1 VSTLSAGFGGRA
13 RAPKAGIAKGAL
25 LVVDDETSIVESIA
39 DLFQR
44 RYTVYTAS
52 NAADAYASVMDHDVS
67 VVISDQRM
75 PQETG
80 AEFLSRVAQ
89 YNPSITRILLTGF
102 ADIGAVIQAVNSGQI
117 YYYLA
122 KPWSNEE
129 LHLVVDKA
137 FEHNGLL
144 RERDQLIE
152 QLRAANT
159 GLEGQVAE
167 RTRELQAR
175 TEELEKSNRFISEL
189 ARKDPLTGLSNRRH
203 LDEVFAMEVDR
214 SARHELSLS
223 VIMVDVDHFKKIN
236 DTYGHA
242 VGDKVLIGVANI
254 LELGKRTY
262 DMTARFGG
270 EEFVVLLPDTR
281 GEEAVVVAERLRTK
295 LQEATIDGFTGTVTA
310 SFGVASLIAGEASS
324 GLFAKA
330 DAALY
335 RAKEKGRN
343 RVEF

>member
-1 VSTLSAGFGGRA
+1 MSTLSKGFAGRV
-13 RAPKAGIAKGAL
+13 RAPKAGKAKGAL
-25 LVVDDETSIVESIA
+25 LVVDDETSIAESIA
-39 DLFQR
+39 DLFR
-44 RYTVYTAS
+44 REYIVYTAS
-52 NAADAYASVMDHDVS
+52 NATDAYASVVDHDVS

-80 AEFLSRVAQ
+80 AELLSRVAL

-122 KPWSNEE
+122 KPWSDDE

-175 TEELEKSNRFISEL
+175 TEELENSNRLISEL

-203 LDEVFAMEVDR
+203 LDELFAMEVER
-214 SARHELSLS
+214 SARHKLSLS
-223 VIMVDVDHFKKIN
+223 VIIADVDHFKKVN
-236 DTYGHA
+236 DTHGHA
-242 VGDKVLIGVANI
+242 VGDMVLVGVAKI
-254 LELGKRTY
+254 LESGKRPY
-262 DMTARFGG
+262 DMTGRFGG
-270 EEFVVLLPDTR
+270 EEFVVLLPETR
-281 GEEAVVVAERLRTK
+281 GEDAMVVAERLRTA
-295 LQEATIDGFTGTVTA
+295 LQEAAIAGFTGTVTA
-310 SFGVASLIAGEASS
+310 SFGVASLLSGEDSL

-330 DAALY
+330 DGALY
-335 RAKEKGRN
+335 RAKENGRN